1 MAALPLF
8 SLIKSTLSIYKSM
21 ASQLNR
27 ACYAIA
33 LTLLL
38 THCTRTPSATMRNM
52 GTKQQTVSQA
62 DMKPRRTEILFL
74 GDNGHHKPAERV
86 PQLMAALGNKGINV
100 TYTDKL
106 ADINPD
112 NLAKYDGLLIY
123 ANWDSIS
130 RPQEQ
135 ALLTFVQS
143 GKGLIPVHCASYC
156 FRNSA
161 EYVDKVVGGQ
171 FWRHKM
177 DTIQTR
183 FTKPNDA
190 LTMGLPS
197 FKAYDE
203 TYLHSHLQADNNV
216 LAVREVKADQ
226 LKDLA
231 DATERG
237 PGRPNAKEE
246 PYTWTRTYGKGRVF
260 YTAYGHD
267 ERTWSQAGFQQL
279 LERGIMWSV
288 GERVKK
294 LRDDLQPQAFA
305 YDEANLPNYEKR
317 PGPQL
322 RQQALSPEESM
333 KHIQVPT
340 DFTLNL
346 FAHEP
351 NVMHPI
357 AMAWDERGRLYVLIT
372 KDYPNDRK
380 ATGGS
385 DYIVICE
392 DTDKDGKAD
401 KFTNF
406 AEGMNIPTGMAF
418 GNGGLYVSQAP
429 HMLFLQDTNGD
440 DKADVK
446 KVLFTGFGTFD
457 THAGPSN
464 LHYGFDNW
472 IWGSVGYSGF
482 KGLVGSSKDTLQ
494 FGQGFFRFKTDGSK
508 LEYMTSTSNNTWGMA
523 FDETGNVFGSTA
535 NNAHGWYMPIPKHY
549 FAGAAHLRENGSRST
564 DTHKDMKPI
573 TEKVRQVDVFGGF
586 TAAAGHNFY
595 TARAFPKAYWNRVA
609 FVAEPTGHILH
620 QNVMV
625 PKGTDFSDKE
635 GDGVGFNLMA
645 GADEWFSPVFAE
657 VGPDGAVW
665 VADWY
670 SYIIQHNPVPK
681 GFENGKGNAY
691 QTDLRDFTHGR
702 IYRVGYK
709 NAPAYTP
716 MTLSKDRPAELVAA
730 LKNTNMFWRTTAQR
744 LLIERN
750 NKDRSVATVVPQL
763 IELVRDQSVDEIG
776 LNPGAI
782 HALWT
787 LHGLGEISEMTSG
800 GSQSR
805 LRDVISIALKHPC
818 SGVRKTAV
826 QVMPLSTETATVL
839 IQNNM
844 LNDVDPLVSLNTLLV
859 LSEVPPTPAVQQAIL
874 DRMEKAT
881 GTNEINDRWMPEAF
895 AVAMNANGGALM
907 KTYLKKVSMNGPA
920 TQPVAPMNHEMHQRH
935 QPANPE
941 AKSGGGGPSAPAAPV
956 VTMAIVSAT
965 QPDLVVSAIT
975 ADPVSPEVRQY
986 SRITV
991 SVMNRGGVAVPE
1003 GTPIPLTMRIE
1014 GNGYQIDL
1022 VSRTHVSGI
1031 KPGETV
1037 TIIRANN
1044 GPWTGDMGVAFEQ
1057 AGTYKISVMLDPANV
1072 IAESD
1077 EKNNAFT
1084 HTLTYRAPQNL
1095 GAYVLERSSRSY
1107 ASVAPVDS
1115 VVALLRQAQKL
1126 DAARNA
1132 AIVKGVSEGWNLK
1145 TKAIVRETDKAFLA
1159 TLNTTVSPDNKARL
1173 TRLYEAWG
1181 LTNAEAVD
1189 PNVEVIRLK
1198 TVREEMRF
1206 DKKQF
1211 TVTAGKTIELV
1222 IENPDA
1228 MQHNL
1233 VIGTPKSMEMI
1244 GKAADKMITAKDGAE
1259 KNYVPVM
1266 PQILAATPLINPDQT
1281 YRLRFTAPAIPGEY
1295 PYICTFPGH
1304 WRIMNGVM
1312 NVVK

>member
-1 MAALPLF
+1 MNNRYL
-8 SLIKSTLSIYKSM
+8 LSILM
-21 ASQLNR
+21 VG
-27 ACYAIA
+27 IF
-33 LTLLL
+33 
-38 THCTRTPSATMRNM
+38 THCTRTPTATMRNM
-52 GTKQQTVSQA
+52 GTKAQTVAQA
-62 DMKPRRTEILFL
+62 DTKPRRTEILFL

-86 PQLMAALGNKGINV
+86 PQLMAALGNKGINI

-112 NLAKYDGLLIY
+112 NLAKYDGLLIF
-123 ANWDSIS
+123 ANWDSIPK
-130 RPQEQ
+130 PQEQ
-135 ALLTFVQS
+135 ALLAYVQS

-183 FTKPNDA
+183 FTQPNNPI
-190 LTMGLPS
+190 TMGLKS

-203 TYLHSHLQADNNV
+203 TYLHTHLQADNNV
-216 LAVREVKADQ
+216 LAVRDIKSDQ
-226 LKDLA
+226 
-231 DATERG
+231 ATDMAAANR
-237 PGRPNAKEE
+237 PGKTEE

-267 ERTWSQAGFQQL
+267 ERTWSQPAFQQL
-279 LERGIMWSV
+279 LEKGIMWSV
-288 GERVKK
+288 GERVAK
-294 LRDDLQPQAFA
+294 LRNDLKPELFA
-305 YDEANLPNYEKR
+305 YDEAKLPNYEKR

-322 RQQALSPEESM
+322 RQRAVSPEESM
-333 KHIQVPT
+333 KHIQVPV

-346 FAHEP
+346 FAQEP

-372 KDYPNDRK
+372 KDYPNERK
-380 ATGGS
+380 PEGVGLPGGS

-406 AEGMNIPTGMAF
+406 AEGMSIPTGMAF

-446 KVLFTGFGTFD
+446 KVLFTGFGTYD

-494 FGQGFFRFKTDGSK
+494 FGQGFFRFKPGVDSPSVDSPGVDSPSVDSPSVDSPDGTK
-508 LEYMTSTSNNTWGMA
+508 LEYMTSTSNNTWGMG

-535 NNAHGWYMPIPKHY
+535 NNSHGWYMAIPKHY
-549 FAGAAHLRENGSRST
+549 FTGGAHLRENGSRST

-586 TAAAGHNFY
+586 TAAAGHNLY
-595 TARAFPKAYWNRVA
+595 TARAFPKAYWNKVA

-620 QNVMV
+620 QNVMSQR
-625 PKGTDFSDKE
+625 GTDFSDRE
-635 GDGVGFNLMA
+635 ADGVSFNLMA

-681 GFENGKGNAY
+681 GFENGSGNAY

-716 MTLSKDRPAELVAA
+716 MALSKNRPDELVAA
-730 LKNTNMFWRTTAQR
+730 LKNTNMFWRMTAQR

-750 NKDRSVATVVPQL
+750 NKDVVPQL
-763 IELVRDQSVDEIG
+763 IALVNDQSMDEIRI
-776 LNPGAI
+776 NPAAI

-787 LHGLGEISEMTSG
+787 LHGLGTIDKDAIAS
-800 GSQSR
+800 
-805 LRDVISIALKHPC
+805 ALKHPC
-818 SGVRKTAV
+818 AGVRKTAV
-826 QVMPLSTETATVL
+826 QVMPANAETASTL
-839 IQNNM
+839 IQMNM
-844 LNDVDPLVSLNTLLV
+844 LNDTDPLVVLNTLLV
-859 LSEVPPTPAVQQAIL
+859 LSEVPSTPAVQQAIL
-874 DRMEKAT
+874 TRMEKAS
-881 GTNEINDRWMPEAF
+881 GTDEINDRWLPEAF
-895 AVAMNANGGALM
+895 AVAMNSQGGQLM
-907 KTYLKKVSMNGPA
+907 KTYLKKVTMNGPA
-920 TQPVAPMNHEMHQRH
+920 QPSAPMNHDMHQSVDR
-935 QPANPE
+935 E
-941 AKSGGGGPSAPAAPV
+941 ARSSGGGPSAPSAPV
-956 VTMAIVSAT
+956 VTAMVI
-965 QPDLVVSAIT
+965 QGDKPDLVVT
-975 ADPVSPEVRQY
+975 EVKTDPASPEVRQY
-986 SRITV
+986 SSISI
-991 SVMNRGGVAVPE
+991 SVMNRGGVAVPK
-1003 GTPIPLTMRIE
+1003 GTPVPLTVRIE
-1014 GNGYQIDL
+1014 GNGSKIEF
-1022 VSRTHVSGI
+1022 VSYTHEAGI
-1031 KPGETV
+1031 APGETV
-1037 TIIRANN
+1037 TIIKSNN
-1044 GPWTGDMGVAFEQ
+1044 GPWVGNMGVSFEQ
-1057 AGTYKISVMLDPANV
+1057 AGPYRISVMLDPDNK
-1072 IAESD
+1072 IAEAD

-1084 HTLTYRAPQNL
+1084 HTLTYRSPQSMS
-1095 GAYVLERSSRSY
+1095 AYVLERSSRSY
-1107 ASVAPVDS
+1107 ASAAPVDS
-1115 VVALLRQAQKL
+1115 VVALLRQSQML
-1126 DAARNA
+1126 DAARSA

-1145 TKAIVRETDKAFLA
+1145 SKTTVREVDKAFLA
-1159 TLNTTVSPDNKARL
+1159 TLSTTVSPDNKTRL

-1181 LTNAEAVD
+1181 IGAAEAVD
-1189 PNVEVIRLK
+1189 PNVEVIRMK

-1206 DKKQF
+1206 DKKEF

-1233 VIGTPKSMEMI
+1233 VIGAPKSMEII
-1244 GKAADKMITAKDGAE
+1244 GKAADKMITAKDGAD
-1259 KNYVPVM
+1259 KNYVPTI

-1281 YRLRFTAPAIPGEY
+1281 YRLRFTVPSTPGDY

-1312 NVVK
+1312 KVVK